1 MIPETLSIVERQ
13 ILANQFKIL
22 SKLGG
27 EGVDTE
33 DYQTK
38 IEILENGYTE
48 QYYEIFDVDTE
59 EIPIEI
65 CEETSQILNM
75 YRRINTAIGE
85 LTADERAEFDL
96 EKIKFEGFDANNDPH
111 YHYMIFMVDRMKIWR
126 EYRGEYVNSHSPFT
140 LPKYQKMLDYQNY
153 LLDNDQYHM
162 TKEDLENLIDMI
174 ANPKKER
181 AIQLVR

>member
-22 SKLGG
+22 SKIGNDG
-27 EGVDTE
+27 E
-33 DYQTK
+33 DYETK

-48 QYYEIFDVDTE
+48 QYYEIFEVDTE

-75 YRRINTAIGE
+75 YRRINNAIE
-85 LTADERAEFDL
+85 KMTEEEKKACDL
-96 EKIKFEGFDANNDPH
+96 DIIKFEGFDANNDPH
-111 YHYMIFMVDRMKIWR
+111 YQYMTFMVERMKLWR
-126 EYRGEYVNSHSPFT
+126 EYKGEYINSHSSFP
-140 LPKYQKMLDYQNY
+140 LLKYQKMLDYQNY

-162 TKEDLENLIDMI
+162 TTEDLENLIDVL
-174 ANPKKER
+174 ANPEKQK